1 MPQELYYLA
10 AIEYSFPAAIF
21 MMMLMIYS
29 IEPLY
34 RVFARPLIINCRA
47 MAIISLITITLLLQA
62 IVVEPKADFI
72 TYSFGVIFLLISF
85 FEGVLL
91 NSLIKETNR

>member
-10 AIEYSFPAAIF
+10 AIEYSFPVAIF

-72 TYSFGVIFLLISF
+72 TYAFGVIFLLISF
-85 FEGVLL
+85 FEAVLL
-91 NSLIKETNR
+91 NSLIKEINR

>member
-10 AIEYSFPAAIF
+10 AIEYSCPVAIF
-21 MMMLMIYS
+21 IMMLMIYS

-72 TYSFGVIFLLISF
+72 TYAFGVIFLLISF

-91 NSLIKETNR
+91 NTLVKETNR

>member
-10 AIEYSFPAAIF
+10 AIEYSFPVAIF
-21 MMMLMIYS
+21 IMMLMIYS

-47 MAIISLITITLLLQA
+47 MAITSLITITFLLQA

-72 TYSFGVIFLLISF
+72 TYVFGVIFLLISF

-91 NSLIKETNR
+91 NTLVKETNR

>member
-72 TYSFGVIFLLISF
+72 TYAFGVIFLLISF

-91 NSLIKETNR
+91 NSLIKKTNR

>member
-1 MPQELYYLA
+1 MPQELYYFA
-10 AIEYSFPAAIF
+10 AVEYSFPVAIF
-21 MMMLMIYS
+21 IMILMIYS

-47 MAIISLITITLLLQA
+47 MAITSLITITLLLQA

-72 TYSFGVIFLLISF
+72 TYAFGVIFLLISF

-91 NSLIKETNR
+91 NTLIKETNR

>member
-21 MMMLMIYS
+21 IMMLMIYS

-47 MAIISLITITLLLQA
+47 MAITSLITITLLLQA

-72 TYSFGVIFLLISF
+72 TYAFGVIFLLISF

-91 NSLIKETNR
+91 NTLIKETNR

>member
-1 MPQELYYLA
+1 
-10 AIEYSFPAAIF
+10 
-21 MMMLMIYS
+21 MMLMIYS

-34 RVFARPLIINCRA
+34 RVFARPLIINCRV
-47 MAIISLITITLLLQA
+47 MALISLITITFLLQA

-72 TYSFGVIFLLISF
+72 TYAFGVIFLLISF

-91 NSLIKETNR
+91 NTLIKEINR

>member
-21 MMMLMIYS
+21 IMMLMIYS

-47 MAIISLITITLLLQA
+47 MAITSLITITLLLQA
-62 IVVEPKADFI
+62 IVAEPKADFI
-72 TYSFGVIFLLISF
+72 TYAFGVIFLLISF

-91 NSLIKETNR
+91 NTLVKETNR

>member
-10 AIEYSFPAAIF
+10 AVEYSFPVAIF
-21 MMMLMIYS
+21 IMMLMIYS

-72 TYSFGVIFLLISF
+72 TYAFGVIFLLISF

>member
-21 MMMLMIYS
+21 IMMLMIYS

-72 TYSFGVIFLLISF
+72 TYAFGVIFLLISF

-91 NSLIKETNR
+91 NTLIKKTNR

>member
-21 MMMLMIYS
+21 IMMLMIYS

-85 FEGVLL
+85 FEAVLL
-91 NSLIKETNR
+91 NQLIKEINR

>member
-10 AIEYSFPAAIF
+10 AIKYSFPAAIF
-21 MMMLMIYS
+21 IMMLMIYS

-72 TYSFGVIFLLISF
+72 TYAFGVIFLLISF

-91 NSLIKETNR
+91 NTLVKETNR

>member
-10 AIEYSFPAAIF
+10 AIEYSFPVAIF
-21 MMMLMIYS
+21 IMMLMIYS

-72 TYSFGVIFLLISF
+72 TYAFGVIFLLISF

-91 NSLIKETNR
+91 NTLIKETNR

>member
-10 AIEYSFPAAIF
+10 VIEYSFPVAIF
-21 MMMLMIYS
+21 IMMLMIYS

-47 MAIISLITITLLLQA
+47 MAITSLIAITFLLQA

-72 TYSFGVIFLLISF
+72 TYAFGVIFLLISF

-91 NSLIKETNR
+91 NTLIKETNR

>member
-10 AIEYSFPAAIF
+10 AIEYSFPVAIF
-21 MMMLMIYS
+21 IMMLMIYS

-47 MAIISLITITLLLQA
+47 MAITSLIAITFLLQA

-72 TYSFGVIFLLISF
+72 TYAFGVIFLLISF

-91 NSLIKETNR
+91 NTLIKETNR

>member
-21 MMMLMIYS
+21 IMMLMIYS

-62 IVVEPKADFI
+62 IVIEPKADFI
-72 TYSFGVIFLLISF
+72 TYAFGVIFLLISF

-91 NSLIKETNR
+91 NTLVKETNR

>member
-21 MMMLMIYS
+21 MMMYS

>member
-21 MMMLMIYS
+21 IMMLMIYS

-47 MAIISLITITLLLQA
+47 MAITSLITITLLLQA

-72 TYSFGVIFLLISF
+72 TYAFGVIFLLISF

-91 NSLIKETNR
+91 NTLVKETNR

>member
-10 AIEYSFPAAIF
+10 TVEYSFPVAIF
-21 MMMLMIYS
+21 IMMLMIYS

-62 IVVEPKADFI
+62 IVIEPKADFI
-72 TYSFGVIFLLISF
+72 TYTFGVIFLLISF

-91 NSLIKETNR
+91 NTLIKETNR

>member
-47 MAIISLITITLLLQA
+47 MALISLITITFLLQA

-72 TYSFGVIFLLISF
+72 TYAFGVIFLLISF

-91 NSLIKETNR
+91 NQLIKETNR

>member
-21 MMMLMIYS
+21 IMMLMIYS

-62 IVVEPKADFI
+62 IVIEPKADFI
-72 TYSFGVIFLLISF
+72 TYAFGVIFLLISF

-91 NSLIKETNR
+91 NTLIKETNR

>member
-21 MMMLMIYS
+21 IMMLMIYS

-72 TYSFGVIFLLISF
+72 TYAFGVIFLLISF

-91 NSLIKETNR
+91 NTLVKETNR

>member
-21 MMMLMIYS
+21 IMMLMIYS

>member
-1 MPQELYYLA
+1 MPQELYYFA
-10 AIEYSFPAAIF
+10 AVEYSFPVAIF
-21 MMMLMIYS
+21 IMMLMIYS

-34 RVFARPLIINCRA
+34 RIFARPLIINCRA
-47 MAIISLITITLLLQA
+47 MAITSLITIILLLQA
-62 IVVEPKADFI
+62 IVVEPKADFS
-72 TYSFGVIFLLISF
+72 TYAFGVIFLLISF

>member
-10 AIEYSFPAAIF
+10 SILYPTPVAIF
-21 MMMLMIYS
+21 LMMLMIYS

-34 RVFARPLIINCRA
+34 RIFARPLMINCRV
-47 MAIISLITITLLLQA
+47 MALISLITITFLLQA
-62 IVVEPKADFI
+62 IVVEPNADFI
-72 TYSFGVIFLLISF
+72 TYAFGVIFLLISF

-91 NSLIKETNR
+91 NQLIKETNR

>member
-10 AIEYSFPAAIF
+10 AVEYSFPVAIF
-21 MMMLMIYS
+21 IMMLMIYS

-47 MAIISLITITLLLQA
+47 MAIISLITITFLLQA

-72 TYSFGVIFLLISF
+72 TYTFGVIFLLISF
-85 FEGVLL
+85 FEGVIL
-91 NSLIKETNR
+91 NQLVKETNP

>member
-1 MPQELYYLA
+1 MPEILYYLA
-10 AIEYSFPAAIF
+10 TIVYSIPATIF
-21 MMMLMIYS
+21 LMMLIIYS

-34 RVFARPLIINCRA
+34 RVFARPLMINCRV
-47 MAIISLITITLLLQA
+47 MALSSLTAITFLLQA

-72 TYSFGVIFLLISF
+72 TYSFGVVFLLISF

-91 NSLIKETNR
+91 NTLIKNANR

>member
-10 AIEYSFPAAIF
+10 AIEYSFPVAIF

-47 MAIISLITITLLLQA
+47 MSIISLITITLLLQA

-91 NSLIKETNR
+91 NTLVKETNR

>member
-10 AIEYSFPAAIF
+10 AVEYSFPVAIF
-21 MMMLMIYS
+21 IMMLMIYS

-34 RVFARPLIINCRA
+34 RVFARPLIINSRA

-62 IVVEPKADFI
+62 IVIEPKADFI
-72 TYSFGVIFLLISF
+72 TYAFGVIFLLISF

-91 NSLIKETNR
+91 NTLVKETNR

>member
-47 MAIISLITITLLLQA
+47 MAIINLITITLLLQA

-72 TYSFGVIFLLISF
+72 TYAFGVIFLLISF

-91 NSLIKETNR
+91 NQLIKETNR

>member
-10 AIEYSFPAAIF
+10 AVEYSFPVAIF
-21 MMMLMIYS
+21 IMMLMIYS

-47 MAIISLITITLLLQA
+47 IAIISLITITLLLQA

-72 TYSFGVIFLLISF
+72 TYTFGVIFLLISF

-91 NSLIKETNR
+91 NTLIKETNR

>member
-1 MPQELYYLA
+1 MPQELYYFA
-10 AIEYSFPAAIF
+10 AVEYSFPVAIF
-21 MMMLMIYS
+21 IMILMIYS

-47 MAIISLITITLLLQA
+47 MAITSLITITLLLQA

>member
-10 AIEYSFPAAIF
+10 AVEYSFPVAIF
-21 MMMLMIYS
+21 IMMLMIYS

-47 MAIISLITITLLLQA
+47 MAITNLITITLLLQSIA
-62 IVVEPKADFI
+62 SEPKADFI
-72 TYSFGVIFLLISF
+72 TYAFGVIFLLISF

-91 NSLIKETNR
+91 NTLIKETNR

>member
-21 MMMLMIYS
+21 IMMLMIYS

-47 MAIISLITITLLLQA
+47 MAITSLITITLLLQA
-62 IVVEPKADFI
+62 IVIEPKADFI
-72 TYSFGVIFLLISF
+72 TYAFGVIFLLISF

-91 NSLIKETNR
+91 NTLVKETNR

>member
-10 AIEYSFPAAIF
+10 AIEYSFPATIF

-85 FEGVLL
+85 FEAVLL
-91 NSLIKETNR
+91 NSLIKEINR

>member
-21 MMMLMIYS
+21 IMMLMIYS

-47 MAIISLITITLLLQA
+47 MAITSLITITLLLQA

-72 TYSFGVIFLLISF
+72 TYAFGVIFLLINF
-85 FEGVLL
+85 FESVLL
-91 NSLIKETNR
+91 NTLIKETNR

>member
-10 AIEYSFPAAIF
+10 AVEYSFPVAIF
-21 MMMLMIYS
+21 IMMLMIYS

-47 MAIISLITITLLLQA
+47 MAITSLITITLLLQS
-62 IVVEPKADFI
+62 IVIEPKADFI
-72 TYSFGVIFLLISF
+72 TYAFGVIFLLISF

-91 NSLIKETNR
+91 NQLIKETNY

>member
-1 MPQELYYLA
+1 MPQELYYFA
-10 AIEYSFPAAIF
+10 AVEYSFPVAIF
-21 MMMLMIYS
+21 IMILMIYS

-47 MAIISLITITLLLQA
+47 MAITSLITITLLLQA

-72 TYSFGVIFLLISF
+72 TYAFGVIFLLISF

-91 NSLIKETNR
+91 NTLVKETNR

>member
-10 AIEYSFPAAIF
+10 AIEYSFPVAIF
-21 MMMLMIYS
+21 IMMLMIYS

-47 MAIISLITITLLLQA
+47 MAITSLIAITFLLQA

-72 TYSFGVIFLLISF
+72 TYAFGVIFLLISF
-85 FEGVLL
+85 FEGILL
-91 NSLIKETNR
+91 NTLIKETNR